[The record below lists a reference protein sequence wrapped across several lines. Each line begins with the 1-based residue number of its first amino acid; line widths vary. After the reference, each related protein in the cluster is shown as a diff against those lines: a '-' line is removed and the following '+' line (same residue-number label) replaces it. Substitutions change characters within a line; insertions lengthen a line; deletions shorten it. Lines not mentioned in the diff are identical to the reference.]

1 MNLPGWFFAVIAFGM
16 LVGCSDDEEPL
27 QPLPEGTLSG
37 LVTDSQGNAVAGA
50 FINFEYT
57 VLVGDQIVSSPLS
70 ASTLVCD
77 STVTVVIFNHQSG
90 LVRTLDLEDDC
101 VWDGRDS
108 NGDFVPDGPYRYR
121 LTKGEDESETWFVLV
136 QGSLSTRAST
146 FVVTTGQDGRYS
158 LDLADLPIWNVYPGP
173 TEGEATGDYSFGPET
188 AVYAFRGDGT
198 TNHGR
203 TVIGLGSR
211 EVPVVVNLTIQ

>member
-108 NGDFVPDGPYRYR
+108 NGDFVPDGPY
-121 LTKGEDESETWFVLV
+121 GID
-136 QGSLSTRAST
+136 
-146 FVVTTGQDGRYS
+146 
-158 LDLADLPIWNVYPGP
+158 
-173 TEGEATGDYSFGPET
+173 
-188 AVYAFRGDGT
+188 
-198 TNHGR
+198 
-203 TVIGLGSR
+203 
-211 EVPVVVNLTIQ
+211 